1 MSHRWGAPSD
11 SAVDIAKEV
20 VDCGLWYLA
29 EYENNEFTLNK
40 NPKEFT
46 SVEEYLKKQSRFRHL
61 TKEDIERIIT
71 ERDKKWNLMR
81 AKWNC

>member
-1 MSHRWGAPSD
+1 
-11 SAVDIAKEV
+11 

-46 SVEEYLKKQSRFRHL
+46 PVEEYLKKQSRFKHL
-61 TKEDIERIIT
+61 
-71 ERDKKWNLMR
+71 KKR
-81 AKWNC
+81 T